1 MRRLL
6 RFLLAL
12 AAVILVHAAGTY
24 LDARFPAYVD
34 LFLVL
39 TVAWASESTT
49 LTGLVVGLVSGLA
62 ADALSGGPFGLNGF
76 ADTLVGYGTAVAV
89 ANLAKLNAPGAGA
102 LYAVAAAVQQAILVL
117 LVALL
122 LPQPTLPT
130 PWAVVVKIVSTGL
143 LGVVVFLGR
152 RRFAS
157 SVAQWRR
164 SREDRLRF

>member
-1 MRRLL
+1 MRLL
-6 RFLLAL
+6 KFLLAL
-12 AAVILVHAAGTY
+12 AAVVLLHAAGAE

-39 TVAWASESTT
+39 AVAWASESTT
-49 LTGLVVGLVSGLA
+49 LTGLVVGLACGLA

-76 ADTLVGYGTAVAV
+76 ADTLVGYGAALAV
-89 ANLAKLNAPGAGA
+89 ANLAKLNTAGAAA
-102 LYAVAAAVQQAILVL
+102 LYAVASAVQQAVLVL

-122 LPQPTLPT
+122 LPQPTLPSLE
-130 PWAVVVKIVSTGL
+130 AVLLKIGSTGL
-143 LGVVVFLGR
+143 LGMVVFSGR

-157 SVAQWRR
+157 SVAQWRK